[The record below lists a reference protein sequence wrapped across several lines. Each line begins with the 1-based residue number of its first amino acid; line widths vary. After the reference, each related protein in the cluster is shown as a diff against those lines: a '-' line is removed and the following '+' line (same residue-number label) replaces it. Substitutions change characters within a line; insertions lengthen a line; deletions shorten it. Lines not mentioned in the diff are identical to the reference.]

1 MIANIIKLGWKNVW
15 RNPTRSAVVII
26 AVLLGTWAGIFAA
39 GFFSGMIQDALKN
52 QIELSVGH
60 IQIMHPEFDDL
71 FNPKYTINSS
81 DEVIQNLESK
91 PYVKHISAK
100 SMVTGLAQST
110 RNSYGVTVFG
120 INREADSALKVEED
134 VVAGSF
140 LGEGRNNSIV
150 IGQKLADRLDIKL
163 RSRMVL
169 NFQDVEDEITGA
181 AFRVSGIFNSFSNQ
195 FDESHVFINQK
206 DLNRLIGKSKAIH
219 NIRIDIDDLE
229 MAHTYAEELR
239 KEYPNL
245 QIKTWRQIAPDL
257 RYIFD
262 MMDVALYMVMVIIII
277 GLMFSIIN
285 TMLMAV
291 LERTRELGMLRAIGM
306 NKGRTFSMIM
316 IETFFLTMVGTPV
329 GLLLSWLS
337 IEYFSRYG
345 IDLSAFSEGLSEY
358 GMSTII
364 YPELSLVYYANITM
378 LIAGAALI
386 SAIYPALRTLRLNP
400 VQAIRKFN

>member
-71 FNPKYTINSS
+71 FNPKFTISHSN
-81 DEVIQNLESK
+81 EMIENLKNK
-91 PYVKHISAK
+91 PYVKQVSAK

-110 RNSYGVTVFG
+110 RNSYGVTVSG
-120 INREADSALKVEED
+120 INREADASLKVEENI
-134 VVAGSF
+134 VAGNF
-140 LGEGRNNSIV
+140 LDDGKRNAIV

-169 NFQDVEDEITGA
+169 NFQDVEGEITGA
-181 AFRVSGIFNSFSNQ
+181 AFRVAGIFDSYSNQ
-195 FDESHVFINQK
+195 FDETHVFINRK
-206 DLNRLIGKSKAIH
+206 DLNRLIGNSKAIH
-219 NIRIDIDDLE
+219 NIRIDVDDLAK
-229 MAHTYAEELR
+229 AHTYAEELR
-239 KEYPNL
+239 KEYPDVE
-245 QIKTWRQIAPDL
+245 IKTWRQIAPDL
-257 RYIFD
+257 RYLFD
-262 MMDVALYMVMVIIII
+262 MMDIALYMVMIIIII

-306 NKGRTFSMIM
+306 NKGRTFSMVM
-316 IETFFLTMVGTPV
+316 IETFFLTMVGTPA

-337 IEYFSRYG
+337 IEYFARTG
-345 IDLSAFSEGLSEY
+345 IDLSAFSEGLNEY

-364 YPELSLVYYANITM
+364 YPELSLVYYLNITL
-378 LIAGAALI
+378 LIAGAALL